1 MITDNKTWL
10 EVEMEESVE
19 LLRKRLETINDYD
32 SELVD
37 DDTVRELEKIYK
49 CLLHIKCLKDNKQ

>member
-19 LLRKRLETINDYD
+19 LLRKRLETINAYD

-49 CLLHIKCLKDNKQ
+49 CLLHIRCLKDNKQ

>member
-19 LLRKRLETINDYD
+19 LLRKRLETINAYD